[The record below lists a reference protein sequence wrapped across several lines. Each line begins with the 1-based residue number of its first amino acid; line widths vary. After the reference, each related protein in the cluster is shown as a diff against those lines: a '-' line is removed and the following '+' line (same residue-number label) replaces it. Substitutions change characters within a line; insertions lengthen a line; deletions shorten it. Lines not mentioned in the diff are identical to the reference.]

1 MSDRL
6 TDGSDMTAVQGPETR
21 KRFPGLFNPTVDRE
35 AGLPLHLLSCSEP
48 CSLTS
53 GSKIKNFSIDK
64 IRKFG

>member
-35 AGLPLHLLSCSEP
+35 AGLPLHLRWTGKP
-48 CSLTS
+48 
-53 GSKIKNFSIDK
+53 GFRSICCHAVNHVV
-64 IRKFG
+64 